1 MKQKT
6 VIKDGDQFGVFIGGF
21 SSEKEAKF
29 YISEELENKGV
40 FIVLNNGKKHSYVD
54 NYQKA
59 FDDKERLEL
68 LGYKNVKIEYQKIY

>member
-6 VIKDGDQFGVFIGGF
+6 VIRDGDQFGVFIGGF
-21 SSEKEAKF
+21 SSEKEAKL

-40 FIVLNNGKKHSYVD
+40 FIVLNNGKRHSYVG

-59 FDDKERLEL
+59 LNDKEKLKL
-68 LGYKNVKIEYQKIY
+68 LGNKNVEIEYQKIY

>member
-6 VIKDGDQFGVFIGGF
+6 VIRDGDQFGVFIGGF
-21 SSEKEAKF
+21 SSEKEAQF

-40 FIVLNNGKKHSYVD
+40 FIVLNNGKGHSYVD

-59 FDDKERLEL
+59 ISDKEQLEL
-68 LGYKNVKIEYQKIY
+68 LGNKNVEIEYQKIY